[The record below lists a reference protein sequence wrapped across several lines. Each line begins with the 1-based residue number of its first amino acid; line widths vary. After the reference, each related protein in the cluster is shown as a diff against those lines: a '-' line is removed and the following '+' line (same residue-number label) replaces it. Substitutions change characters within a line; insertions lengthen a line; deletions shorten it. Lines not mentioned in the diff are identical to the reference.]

1 MADKA
6 RQQTDKRLAEMEK
19 YLTSIYRESAKGIY
33 EKWNEFMSEANDKLS
48 KLQKEYDDAKATGDK
63 ALIKKQVS
71 NYQGRKKMLRCTMT
85 ITRLCLMK
93 RHGNWHTL
101 TKQRLHILTDNYQR
115 FTQSITM
122 RLHQKRYQ
130 SE

>member
-63 ALIKKQVS
+63 ALMKKTGIKLS
-71 NYQGRKKMLRCTMT
+71 RAKKKC
-85 ITRLCLMK
+85 
-93 RHGNWHTL
+93 HVV
-101 TKQRLHILTDNYQR
+101 
-115 FTQSITM
+115 
-122 RLHQKRYQ
+122 
-130 SE
+130 

>member
-63 ALIKKQVS
+63 V
-71 NYQGRKKMLRCTMT
+71 
-85 ITRLCLMK
+85 LMK
-93 RHGNWHTL
+93 KTGVFRLPCLSAQVPPATFRIVPAKSLPVPETAPASASESGNPPPL
-101 TKQRLHILTDNYQR
+101 SRVR
-115 FTQSITM
+115 FPETG
-122 RLHQKRYQ
+122 
-130 SE
+130 